1 MNMPIENDPLWEMA
15 KKRVGFKKHL
25 IAYLLMN
32 LLLWGIYFLSN
43 SSINPHIITPSP
55 IWVTFFWGIGLLFN
69 YVEVYLIKSHT
80 TVEKEYN
87 QLKNKF

>member
-1 MNMPIENDPLWEMA
+1 MQLENEPLWELA

-25 IAYLLMN
+25 VSYLLMN
-32 LLLWGIYFLSN
+32 ILLWGIWLLSN
-43 SSINPHIITPSP
+43 TSINRLTITPSP

-87 QLKNKF
+87 QLKNKY